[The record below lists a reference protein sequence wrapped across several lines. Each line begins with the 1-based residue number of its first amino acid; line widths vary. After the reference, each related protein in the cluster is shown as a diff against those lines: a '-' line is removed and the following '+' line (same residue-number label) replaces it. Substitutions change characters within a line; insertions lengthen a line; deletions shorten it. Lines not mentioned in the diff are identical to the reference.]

1 MSLVE
6 VTIALAILGF
16 GILAAAVAQL
26 SAMKFSVASRERTEA
41 QYLAQQALEAY
52 MAMPA
57 SVLATNDTGPAY
69 SGTVETLGPDLS
81 NGLSGQYQ
89 REFMIDADATAA
101 TIGVY
106 TISVRVT
113 WTGARGTSENV
124 ILQSFR
130 AGA

>member
-1 MSLVE
+1 MAPAGVHVPDE
-6 VTIALAILGF
+6 LGD
-16 GILAAAVAQL
+16 VVDL
-26 SAMKFSVASRERTEA
+26 SRSPKGVLSN
-41 QYLAQQALEAY
+41 LHGPPAQQALEAY
-52 MAMPA
+52 IAMPA

-69 SGTVETLGPDLS
+69 SGTVETLGPDLA

-124 ILQSFR
+124 VLQSFR